1 MGRLL
6 ALILGGIG
14 IVLYGPL
21 FLPEGVGTSV
31 TDAVTGVVGEEFY
44 RKLYEGGAGI
54 LAALALI
61 LFAVRG
67 RD

>member
-14 IVLYGPL
+14 IVLYGPDL
-21 FLPEGVGTSV
+21 IPGNAGTEV
-31 TDAVTGVVGEEFY
+31 ADVVRNLLGDEWYTKVRES
-44 RKLYEGGAGI
+44 GAGI
-54 LAALALI
+54 LAGLALI

-67 RD
+67 RE